1 MSGKELRLPDYLGHI
16 VEAIDRIEEHVGDM
30 DKASFRASKLVT
42 DAVIRNIEVIGEA
55 SNKVRKHHRSF
66 ADANP
71 QVPWKESYEMRSV
84 VAHDYFKVDLD
95 LVWATIKGDLPG
107 LREEVRRLLNELV
120 QSPNAGNRPSGP

>member
-16 VEAIDRIEEHVGDM
+16 VEAIDRIEEHLGEM
-30 DKASFRASKLVT
+30 DKASFQASKLVA

-55 SNKVRKHHRSF
+55 SNKVRKHHRAF
-66 ADANP
+66 AEANP

-95 LVWATIKGDLPG
+95 LVWATIKNDLPG
-107 LREEVRRLLNELV
+107 LREEIRRLLSVL
-120 QSPNAGNRPSGP
+120 NAQDSSLR